1 MYGVSKLS
9 TIEDVM
15 LISYADADVP
25 FMAATLGAL
34 ASAGVVVDMISQTAP
49 TGKTIRFSFTAPGS
63 HFDTAIRVLGKDG
76 VHSPLISGGHAKINL
91 FGEEMVESVGV
102 AARALA
108 ALNILNAE
116 KLEIALITTSDFD
129 ISLLLRQE
137 DTDIAVRALQSAFEI

>member
-108 ALNILNAE
+108 ALNAE

>member
-34 ASAGVVVDMISQTAP
+34 AGAGVVVDMISQTAP

-108 ALNILNAE
+108 ALDAE